1 MLILSEDQK
10 LLMASARG
18 AVAEKEPITE
28 FRNLRADP
36 NSLGFS
42 PAFWRASAELGWT
55 GVLVPEA
62 FGGLDFGVVGAGLI
76 AREMARELALSP
88 FLSTSV
94 LSASALARAGS
105 REQNGDW
112 LPRIA
117 RGEAIV
123 AFALDEGSRHGA
135 IATMAT
141 RTGGG
146 WRLDG
151 VKQFVLDGH
160 AADAMLIA
168 AKTGDEAA
176 LFLAT
181 ADTAG
186 LSRDARTLVDGR
198 RVATITLDGV
208 LVGADARL
216 EGGAATI
223 EEVVDIGRAVI
234 SAALCGVAEE
244 AFARTARISRNG
256 ASSIAGS
263 AASKRFSIAPRACI
277 SRSRTPGRRRF
288 KRYSRSRRAP
298 IPSRSTS
305 RSPRPRQARRRARR
319 RPSACRCM
327 AASA

>member
-18 AVAEKEPITE
+18 TVAEKAPIAE
-28 FRNLRADP
+28 FRNLRADR
-36 NSLGFS
+36 NGLGFL

-62 FGGLDFGVVGAGLI
+62 FGGLDFGVVGAGL
-76 AREMARELALSP
+76 MARELALSP

-105 REQNGDW
+105 REQNADW

-135 IATMAT
+135 IATTAT

-168 AKTGDEAA
+168 AKTEDEVA

-181 ADTAG
+181 ADAAG

-198 RVATITLDGV
+198 RSRRSLSTASSS
-208 LVGADARL
+208 ARTRGL
-216 EGGAATI
+216 RAGQRRSRKSSTSA
-223 EEVVDIGRAVI
+223 GRSSPPR
-234 SAALCGVAEE
+234 SAAWPKRRSR
-244 AFARTARISRNG
+244 ARRAISRNG
-256 ASSIAGS
+256 ASSIAG
-263 AASKRFSIAPRACI
+263 
-277 SRSRTPGRRRF
+277 
-288 KRYSRSRRAP
+288 
-298 IPSRSTS
+298 
-305 RSPRPRQARRRARR
+305 
-319 RPSACRCM
+319 
-327 AASA
+327 

>member
-18 AVAEKEPITE
+18 VVAEKAPIAE
-28 FRNLRADP
+28 FRNLRADR
-36 NSLGFS
+36 NGLGFL

-55 GVLVPEA
+55 GVLVPET

-105 REQNGDW
+105 REQNADW

-135 IATMAT
+135 IATTAT

-151 VKQFVLDGH
+151 VKQIG
-160 AADAMLIA
+160 
-168 AKTGDEAA
+168 
-176 LFLAT
+176 LFLKRARVDSVLFGDAAFH
-181 ADTAG
+181 AD
-186 LSRDARTLVDGR
+186 
-198 RVATITLDGV
+198 RVATILG
-208 LVGADARL
+208 
-216 EGGAATI
+216 
-223 EEVVDIGRAVI
+223 
-234 SAALCGVAEE
+234 
-244 AFARTARISRNG
+244 
-256 ASSIAGS
+256 
-263 AASKRFSIAPRACI
+263 
-277 SRSRTPGRRRF
+277 
-288 KRYSRSRRAP
+288 Y
-298 IPSRSTS
+298 
-305 RSPRPRQARRRARR
+305 
-319 RPSACRCM
+319 
-327 AASA
+327 

>member
-18 AVAEKEPITE
+18 AVAEKAPIAE

-36 NSLGFS
+36 NGLGFS

-105 REQNGDW
+105 REQNADW

-141 RTGGG
+141 RTDGG

-168 AKTGDEAA
+168 AKTG
-176 LFLAT
+176 T
-181 ADTAG
+181 
-186 LSRDARTLVDGR
+186 
-198 RVATITLDGV
+198 
-208 LVGADARL
+208 
-216 EGGAATI
+216 
-223 EEVVDIGRAVI
+223 
-234 SAALCGVAEE
+234 
-244 AFARTARISRNG
+244 
-256 ASSIAGS
+256 
-263 AASKRFSIAPRACI
+263 
-277 SRSRTPGRRRF
+277 RRRCF
-288 KRYSRSRRAP
+288 SLQPTRPAFPATPAPSWTDGGSRR
-298 IPSRSTS
+298 SLST
-305 RSPRPRQARRRARR
+305 
-319 RPSACRCM
+319 
-327 AASA
+327 AS

>member
-1 MLILSEDQK
+1 
-10 LLMASARG
+10 
-18 AVAEKEPITE
+18 
-28 FRNLRADP
+28 
-36 NSLGFS
+36 
-42 PAFWRASAELGWT
+42 
-55 GVLVPEA
+55 
-62 FGGLDFGVVGAGLI
+62 
-76 AREMARELALSP
+76 MARELALSP

-244 AFARTARISRNG
+244 AFARTAHEPPRNCRQSAGGGARI
-256 ASSIAGS
+256 
-263 AASKRFSIAPRACI
+263 
-277 SRSRTPGRRRF
+277 
-288 KRYSRSRRAP
+288 
-298 IPSRSTS
+298 
-305 RSPRPRQARRRARR
+305 ARRRLHFEKG
-319 RPSACRCM
+319 
-327 AASA
+327 